1 LNVGLKILFKLCF
14 EKKEDGEMRKGRL
27 TEISDGA
34 LCEDLMLS
42 LQDFE
47 ALEETGWEEN
57 EEDETGEGQY
67 EE

>member
-1 LNVGLKILFKLCF
+1 
-14 EKKEDGEMRKGRL
+14 MRKGRL
-27 TEISDGA
+27 TEINDGA

-47 ALEETGWEEN
+47 ALGETDWDDS
-57 EEDETGEGQY
+57 EEDETAEGQY